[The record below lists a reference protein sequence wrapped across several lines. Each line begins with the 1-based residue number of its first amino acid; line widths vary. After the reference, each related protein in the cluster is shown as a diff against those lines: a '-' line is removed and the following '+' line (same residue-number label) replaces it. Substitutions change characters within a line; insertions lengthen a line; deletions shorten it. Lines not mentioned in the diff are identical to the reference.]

1 MALSL
6 LAANNAQTVLAA
18 GISSTATSLTVNTG
32 TGTLFPSPVAGTSF
46 FKLTIIDAATGSL
59 TEIVH
64 VTARDGDV
72 FTIQRAQEGTTARA
86 WSANDIAANM
96 MTAGTLTYLLTNFQP
111 LDPTLSTIA
120 ALATAANKLPYFS
133 GVDIAALT
141 DLTSVGRDIIGK
153 NNIAGVLTYLGLS
166 DLVLAGVGAGSLGT
180 TGYAEI
186 PLVISGAKK
195 MLLLCWGTGSTGSN
209 GSFTQSFAKAF
220 PTAVLCK
227 LVTNGAST
235 SPSGFAGASTT
246 LSTISIYSASAAGTP
261 SSSGVSYNYLA
272 IGY

>member
-18 GISSTATSLTVNTG
+18 GISSTATSLTVNAG

-64 VTARDGDV
+64 VTAWAGDV

-96 MTAGTLTYLLTNFQP
+96 LTAGSLQLYAQKDQSLLIDNN
-111 LDPTLSTIA
+111 LSEIA
-120 ALATAANKLPYFS
+120 NAGPAAVAKALAN
-133 GVDIAALT
+133 
-141 DLTSVGRDIIGK
+141 
-153 NNIAGVLTYLGLS
+153 LGLS
-166 DLVLAGVGAGSLGT
+166 NLVLAGVGAGSLGT

-186 PLVISGAKK
+186 PLVISGEKK
-195 MLLLCWGTGSTGSN
+195 MLLLCWGIGSTGSN

-227 LVTNGAST
+227 LVTNEASRA
-235 SPSGFAGASTT
+235 PSGFAGASTT
-246 LSTISIYSASAAGTP
+246 LSKISIYSASATETP
-261 SSSGVSYNYLA
+261 SGSGVAYSYLT